1 MNELHDLLLKTWNND
16 NEIVP
21 SDWKKS
27 LVSINC
33 EEKQCNNLRQ
43 FKGCLP
49 FTNCKQITRKNSRW
63 QAYNSS
69 GWKTKDLSKPG
80 LRKAGGITEQI
91 FILRNIIEQSLEW
104 QASLYV
110 NFVDF
115 QKVFDSLARE
125 RIWQILRS
133 NGIPEKFVCI
143 ISNWYDNSG
152 SAVIY
157 EGGISDW
164 FKVTTGVKQG
174 CVIWGFIFI
183 IVIDWVWEDLWKN
196 EMEYD
201 GTSTLL
207 SKMEYFA
214 TTSHYFQTLGLTCK
228 GKHRD

>member
-1 MNELHDLLLKTWNND
+1 MQNDKAPDIDGITPKMWKAYIELSVNELHDLLLKTWNND

-27 LVSINC
+27 LVSIIAKKSNVTIC
-33 EEKQCNNLRQ
+33 D
-43 FKGCLP
+43 
-49 FTNCKQITRKNSRW
+49 NSRGVSLLPTASKLLGRILADRLITAVDEKLRSE
-63 QAYNSS
+63 QA
-69 GWKTKDLSKPG
+69 GFTKG
-80 LRKAGGITEQI
+80 RGITEQI
-91 FILRNIIEQSLEW
+91 FILRNIIEQSVEW

-174 CVIWGFIFI
+174 CVI
-183 IVIDWVWEDLWKN
+183 
-196 EMEYD
+196 
-201 GTSTLL
+201 
-207 SKMEYFA
+207 
-214 TTSHYFQTLGLTCK
+214 
-228 GKHRD
+228 